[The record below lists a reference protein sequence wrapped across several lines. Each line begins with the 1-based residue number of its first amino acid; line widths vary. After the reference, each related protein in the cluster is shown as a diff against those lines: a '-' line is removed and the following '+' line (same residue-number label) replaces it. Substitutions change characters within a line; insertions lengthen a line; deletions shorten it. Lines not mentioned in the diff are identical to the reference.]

1 MTQYLIPENRILTRL
16 RAGGY
21 ALGTMVGTF
30 AQSSMPVLLA
40 NAGFEFLILDNEHGM
55 FDSETTETICRS
67 AISQSV
73 TPIVRVADHT
83 YTWIAKSLDA
93 GGQGLLL
100 PRIYHAEQVK
110 EIARMMKFPPLG
122 QRGNALS
129 RAYVGYRAG
138 PVSEVMARANDQSM
152 MIVQIE
158 TKEAFAVRDEI
169 AALPYVDS
177 LFIGP
182 NDLSIS
188 LGQPGHLEHPTVVDA
203 IQRTRDTCVKYGKI
217 PGIQMNTP
225 DSACRWAEEGFRLIS
240 AQSDIGLLQSAG
252 QQVVEALQQVIPED
266 GQSCT

>member
-1 MTQYLIPENRILTRL
+1 MTQELIPENKILTRL
-16 RAGGY
+16 RSGDY
-21 ALGTMVGTF
+21 AFGTMVGTF

-40 NAGFEFLILDNEHGM
+40 NAGFEFFILDNEHGL
-55 FDSETTETICRS
+55 FDGETTETICRV
-67 AISQSV
+67 AVSQGI
-73 TPIVRVADHT
+73 TPIVRIADHT
-83 YTWIAKSLDA
+83 YTWVAKSLDA

-100 PRIYHAEQVK
+100 PRIYDAEQVK
-110 EIARMMKFPPLG
+110 AIARMMKFPPLG

-129 RAYVGYRAG
+129 RAYVGYGAG
-138 PVSEVMARANDQSM
+138 PVADVMATANNQSM

-158 TKEAFAVRDEI
+158 TREAFAVREEI

-188 LGQPGHLEHPTVVDA
+188 LGKPGQLNHPTVVDA
-203 IQRTRDTCVKYGKI
+203 IQRTRDTCLKHGKI

-240 AQSDIGLLQSAG
+240 AQSDIGLLQSSG
-252 QQVVEALQQVIPED
+252 QQVVQALRQATSGD
-266 GQSCT
+266 S